1 MNKLMSKTL
10 LAIFPLLASF
20 GMAQGTLRV
29 AADVGLAP
37 FVFTTAQGEVT
48 GFSVDLFEAVADKL
62 GYTDTEIVDVNFGSI
77 FAGLFSERFD
87 FIIAPTTI
95 TEERAQQMLFTEPYL
110 PTGLSLLAKSNVGEL
125 ADLNALEGE
134 AVAVNSGSTADT
146 WAGENAGTYGFEV
159 QRYNKIA
166 DAIQAVATNRAYV
179 AVGDTPVIRY
189 TGTQNPTMGEVYF
202 VDTESSFGYAFRN
215 EDVNFRNQVEG
226 VLECLKQDGT
236 LAAIYEEWFGG
247 APDEGMAVTTIY
259 PGYGAP
265 GFPGYTEEAH
275 ELSCN

>member
-1 MNKLMSKTL
+1 MNKLMSNTM

-20 GMAQGTLRV
+20 GMAQDTLRV

-37 FVFTTAQGEVT
+37 FAFTTAQGEVT

-62 GYTDTEIVDVNFGSI
+62 GDTDTEIVDVNFGSI

-110 PTGLSLLAKSNVGEL
+110 PTGLSLLAKSNVDEL

-202 VDTESSFGYAFRN
+202 VDTESGFGYAFRN
-215 EDVNFRNQVEG
+215 EDVDFRNQVEG

-236 LAAIYEEWFGG
+236 LAAIYEKWFGN
-247 APDEGMAVTTIY
+247 APDEGMAATTIY

-265 GFPGYTEEAH
+265 SFTGYSEEAH